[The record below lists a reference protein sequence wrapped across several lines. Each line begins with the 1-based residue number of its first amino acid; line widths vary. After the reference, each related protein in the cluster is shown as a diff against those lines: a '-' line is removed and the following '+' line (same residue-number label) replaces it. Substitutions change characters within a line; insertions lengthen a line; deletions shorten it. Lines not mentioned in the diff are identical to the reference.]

1 MGTIKKET
9 IIKMLDDEIEK
20 AKDFIS
26 RYEAEGNEIDAV
38 FSKGVF
44 VACMNAKRF
53 IENEGACDDE
63 NS

>member
-1 MGTIKKET
+1 
-9 IIKMLDDEIEK
+9 MLDDEIEK